1 VSDIRWVRADNPS
14 SMTLDGTRTYVI
26 GRAQV
31 AVIDPGPLLPQHMD
45 AVADAVGSGVCV
57 SVLLTHRHP
66 DHAENAEAMARRLH
80 TQVAQPQDGVE
91 IMTDGGLLHAVATPG
106 HTSDHV
112 AFWHE
117 ASRSM
122 FCGDLMMGGMDTAL
136 VAPPEGDLQEYLDS
150 LEKVRALRPAV
161 IYPAHGEPIH
171 DSDAAIDRYVQ
182 HRLQRVEQVITA
194 LRAGPQSA
202 DELVSRIYG
211 AELEDSLRAYAA
223 SAVEAYLLFLEHG
236 GRVNLRAGQWSLA

>member
-1 VSDIRWVRADNPS
+1 MNDIRCVRADNPS
-14 SMTLDGTRTYVI
+14 SMTLDGTRTYIV

-66 DHAENAEAMARRLH
+66 DHAENAEEMARRLN
-80 TQVAQPQDGVE
+80 TRVAQPQDGAE
-91 IMTDGGLLHAVATPG
+91 IVTDHGVLRAVATPG

-112 AFWHE
+112 AFWHQ
-117 ASRSM
+117 ATRSV

-150 LEKVRALRPAV
+150 LEKVRTLRPAV
-161 IYPAHGEPIH
+161 IYPAHGEPIA
-171 DSDAAIDRYVQ
+171 DSDAAIDRYVH
-182 HRLQRVEQVITA
+182 HRLERVQQVITA
-194 LRAGPQSA
+194 LHAGAQSA
-202 DELVSRIYG
+202 DQLVDRIYG
-211 AELEDSLRAYAA
+211 AALENSLRAYAA
-223 SAVEAYLLFLEHG
+223 SAVEAYLLYLEHG
-236 GRVNLRAGQWSLA
+236 GRVTLRAGQWSLA